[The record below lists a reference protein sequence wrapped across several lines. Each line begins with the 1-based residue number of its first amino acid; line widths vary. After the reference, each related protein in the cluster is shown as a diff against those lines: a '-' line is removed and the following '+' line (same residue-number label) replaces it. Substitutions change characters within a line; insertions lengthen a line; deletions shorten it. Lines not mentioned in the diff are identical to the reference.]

1 MQLETI
7 FKIEIVILKDLMIDQ
22 VLTIKAG
29 ISGTVITILILGTI
43 LILDTKVET
52 LEVILALA
60 ISTEEGHIKEYQ
72 LN

>member
-22 VLTIKAG
+22 VLAIKAG
-29 ISGTVITILILGTI
+29 ILGTVITI

-52 LEVILALA
+52 LGVILALA